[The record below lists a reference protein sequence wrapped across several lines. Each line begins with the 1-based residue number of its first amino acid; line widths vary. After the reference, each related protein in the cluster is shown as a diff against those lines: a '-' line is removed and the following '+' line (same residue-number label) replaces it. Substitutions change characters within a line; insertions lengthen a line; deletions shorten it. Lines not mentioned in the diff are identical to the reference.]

1 MDLETLEELA
11 CVIVDTVEGM
21 EEQIDRLKDIS
32 TGVGF
37 LEDES
42 AIYESGRIRSV
53 FEALEKLKDDLEF
66 AAADLEDEI

>member
-1 MDLETLEELA
+1 MDLAFVIADTL
-11 CVIVDTVEGM
+11 EGM
-21 EEQIDRLKDIS
+21 EKQIDRLKDIS

>member
-1 MDLETLEELA
+1 MDLAFVIADTL
-11 CVIVDTVEGM
+11 EGM
-21 EEQIDRLKDIS
+21 EKQIDRLKDIS

-53 FEALEKLKDDLEF
+53 FEALEKLKDNLEF

>member
-1 MDLETLEELA
+1 MDLETLEELVL
-11 CVIVDTVEGM
+11 VIVDTVEGM
-21 EEQIDRLKDIS
+21 EEQIDRLKDVS
-32 TGVGF
+32 TSVGF

-66 AAADLEDEI
+66 AVADLEDEI